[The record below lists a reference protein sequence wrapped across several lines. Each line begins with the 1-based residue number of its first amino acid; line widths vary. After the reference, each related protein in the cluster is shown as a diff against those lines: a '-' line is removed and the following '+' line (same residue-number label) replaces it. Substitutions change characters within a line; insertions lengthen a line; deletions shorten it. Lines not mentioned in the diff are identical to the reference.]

1 MDALPLIGQ
10 LGRSAVSMNAL
21 ASLRRNPVYRDALI
35 CQLVVFA
42 LAAMSDTDPR
52 FALVEVLVW
61 ILFWIGLVLFVRF
74 RVAPITAELFFA
86 RIGPLVIFI
95 LMFVIAQYI

>member
-1 MDALPLIGQ
+1 LT
-10 LGRSAVSMNAL
+10 
-21 ASLRRNPVYRDALI
+21 SLRRHPVYRDALI

-42 LAAMSDTDPR
+42 LAAMSDSDYR
-52 FALVEVLVW
+52 FALVEVSVW
-61 ILFWIGLVLFVRF
+61 VLFWIGLLLFVRF
-74 RVAPITAELFFA
+74 RVAPTKAELFFA